1 MWGRGKQLYLSFFK
15 SLLVIFLLSC
25 SSMVY
30 AGSPLPSST
39 TAFRNAVTAC
49 LIEAPIDGLCT
60 TYGQNSGYGVMP
72 DWDTSQVTN
81 MSASFSSRTQFNGDI
96 SAWDTS
102 SVTDMSYMFVHARA
116 FNQDISSWDVSS
128 VRSMGVMFQNALAFN
143 QDLSGWN
150 VSNVTNMRYM
160 FGHAR
165 AFNQDI
171 RAWSVNLSANFYGMF
186 ANATLMNAAP
196 YSAPPTPGAAWFIV
210 PDTTAPTLSGV
221 SIFR

>member
-1 MWGRGKQLYLSFFK
+1 MWGRSKQIYLSFFK

-49 LIEAPIDGLCT
+49 IMEAPVDGLCT

-81 MSASFSSRTQFNGDI
+81 MSASFSSKTQFNGDI

-102 SVTDMSYMFVHARA
+102 SVTNMAQMFYDVSSNQHQ
-116 FNQDISSWDVSS
+116 FNQDISTKQVTVNGITYTAWDS
-128 VRSMGVMFQNALAFN
+128 
-143 QDLSGWN
+143 
-150 VSNVTNMRYM
+150 TC
-160 FGHAR
+160 
-165 AFNQDI
+165 
-171 RAWSVNLSANFYGMF
+171 
-186 ANATLMNAAP
+186 
-196 YSAPPTPGAAWFIV
+196 
-210 PDTTAPTLSGV
+210 
-221 SIFR
+221 